1 MLIDTKQMVS
11 VTEASRNASKYFR
24 SANEESKT
32 FLVMNGSTPTALIC
46 GLDDMERLQRIDELE
61 EDLRML
67 SIALVRMVTD
77 DGSRHDLDDVA
88 AEFGV
93 DLTEE

>member
-11 VTEASRNASKYFR
+11 VTDATRNASKLFK
-24 SANEESKT
+24 SAAEDRKT
-32 FLVMNGSTPTALIC
+32 FVVMNGSTPAALITS
-46 GLDDMERLQRIDELE
+46 LDEMDRLHRIDELE

-67 SIALVRMVTD
+67 SLAIVRMVTD

-88 AEFGV
+88 AEFGI